1 MRKLGAHWA
10 SVVRN
15 MVSDRHS
22 RMKYLIM
29 ARSAEEGKQYIKE
42 HESELKEFGK
52 IGYSIVCI
60 GGYFMADEMAEPEKI
75 AFMLA
80 VDDDCLK
87 RCQFTDLCM
96 SKTITE
102 GCIKVEKVENG
113 IVALESSSR
122 NVERYG

>member
-1 MRKLGAHWA
+1 MVW
-10 SVVRN
+10 S

-29 ARSAEEGKQYIKE
+29 ARSARDGLFYLND

-52 IGYSIVCI
+52 MGYSIVSL
-60 GGYFMADEMAEPEKI
+60 GGYFMADEMAEPEKV
-75 AFMLA
+75 AFILA
-80 VDDDCLK
+80 VDDDCLE
-87 RCQFTDLCM
+87 RCIFTDLCI
-96 SKTITE
+96 SKIITE

-113 IVALESSSR
+113 IVALEPTSR